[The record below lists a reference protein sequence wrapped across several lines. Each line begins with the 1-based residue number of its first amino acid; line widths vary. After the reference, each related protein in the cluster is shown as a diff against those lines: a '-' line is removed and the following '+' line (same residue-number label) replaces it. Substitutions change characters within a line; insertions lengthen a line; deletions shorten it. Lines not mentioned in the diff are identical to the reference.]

1 MDLETYGLIGIIIIV
16 LVIAFIEVVLTWI
29 VATVIASFLGLN
41 GISWWAFVIVT
52 FFFINAVFNFL
63 YKKR

>member
-1 MDLETYGLIGIIIIV
+1 MDLETFGLISVIGIV
-16 LVIAFIEVVLTWI
+16 LVIAFIEVVLVWI

-41 GISWWAFVIVT
+41 GISWWAFAIVI
-52 FFFINAVFNFL
+52 FLFINAVFNFL